1 MVAIRTFV
9 AIRLNE
15 RVHAR
20 LERLMS
26 ELRGAMPAR
35 AIRWVAAE
43 NIHLTLEFL
52 GDVEST
58 RMELVPRA
66 LRIAAAGA
74 SPCEIQVAGLGCF
87 PNTRAPRVI
96 WAGVQESTG
105 ALAALQ
111 GAVRRELRKLEL
123 VRDEREF
130 SAHLTLGRVRQEAPP
145 SAIREIGQV
154 VEKTKTGNLEKQDV
168 TSIHLFR
175 SDLRPDGPI
184 YAVLAELPLGA
195 PRE

>member
-9 AIRLNE
+9 AIRLEE

-58 RMELVPRA
+58 RMELVTKA
-66 LRIAAAGA
+66 LRVAAAEA
-74 SPCEIQVAGLGCF
+74 APCEIQVAGMGCF
-87 PNTRAPRVI
+87 PNMRAPRVI

-105 ALAALQ
+105 ALLALR
-111 GAVRRELRKLEL
+111 GVVRRELRKLEL

-145 SAIREIGQV
+145 SAVREIGQV
-154 VEKTKTGNLEKQDV
+154 VEKAKTGNLGKQDV
-168 TSIHLFR
+168 SSIHLFR

-184 YAVLAELPLGA
+184 YAVLAEFPLGT